1 MLDSAIEWLIVIVA
15 ILVLF
20 GSAKK
25 VPELAKNI
33 GRATGEFK
41 RGQMEVEEE
50 IRKAM
55 YSKTPSAQS
64 NPANGVDYIAVAKT
78 MGIDTEGKST
88 EELKA
93 EIQEKLQHAQ

>member
-55 YSKTPSAQS
+55 YSKPAQAQAAS
-64 NPANGVDYIAVAKT
+64 STGIDYVAVAKT
-78 MGIDTEGKST
+78 MGIETDGKSVDD
-88 EELKA
+88 LKA

>member
-1 MLDSAIEWLIVIVA
+1 MIDAGLEWLIVIVA

-41 RGQMEVEEE
+41 RGQLEVEKELKE
-50 IRKAM
+50 QMNPQAEV
-55 YSKTPSAQS
+55 KTP
-64 NPANGVDYIAVAKT
+64 NPVDYLSIAKT
-78 MGIDTEGKST
+78 MGIDTTGKT
-88 EELKA
+88 TDQIKA
-93 EIQEKLQHAQ
+93 EITEKINNGK